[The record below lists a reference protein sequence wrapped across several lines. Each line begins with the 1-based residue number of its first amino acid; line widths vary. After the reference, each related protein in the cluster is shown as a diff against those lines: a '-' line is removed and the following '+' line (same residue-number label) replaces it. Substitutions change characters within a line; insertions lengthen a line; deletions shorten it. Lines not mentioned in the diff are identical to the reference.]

1 LKLNFPFYHGACL
14 ERRIAD
20 VQTLS
25 QEIAIWESDAY
36 GGLRLRNYQKASVNW
51 RFKTTDA
58 RKKMGRVYPDIGPR
72 KVDLPDY

>member
-1 LKLNFPFYHGACL
+1 M

-25 QEIAIWESDAY
+25 QEIAFWESDAAKQP
-36 GGLRLRNYQKASVNW
+36 LRERNFHKASVNW

-58 RKKMGRVYPDIGPR
+58 RKKMGRVYPD
-72 KVDLPDY
+72 VSQAQS